1 MDKSEILQA
10 VERERIRQGMSKRKL
25 AEKAGFTDR
34 SLYMWESDK
43 RGMTLTNADSLLKAV
58 GLKLVI
64 EKGDE
69 SNEQSSQG
77 HTGNR
82 CQGDRPVA
90 VHKQGEND
98 EDV

>member
-64 EKGDE
+64 EKGE
-69 SNEQSSQG
+69 
-77 HTGNR
+77 
-82 CQGDRPVA
+82 
-90 VHKQGEND
+90 
-98 EDV
+98 

>member
-1 MDKSEILQA
+1 MDKETILQV

-69 SNEQSSQG
+69 SNEDNNRAGRRSDGMFSAVRKNRNAERSS
-77 HTGNR
+77 
-82 CQGDRPVA
+82 
-90 VHKQGEND
+90 
-98 EDV
+98 